1 MDDTPP
7 VAPYASMEIN
17 FSFYKRKKIRLFFSK
32 LDIIDI

>member
-17 FSFYKRKKIRLFFSK
+17 VGQIFLQKKKNKALFFK
-32 LDIIDI
+32 VRYN